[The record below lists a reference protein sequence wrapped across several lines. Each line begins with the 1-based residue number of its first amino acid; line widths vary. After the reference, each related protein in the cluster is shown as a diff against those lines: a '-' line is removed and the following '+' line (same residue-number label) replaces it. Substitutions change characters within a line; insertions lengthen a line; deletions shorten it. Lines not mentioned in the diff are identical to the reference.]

1 MFLLL
6 RISRNIWLLV
16 FCLNI
21 RWISLYSFYF
31 LFPSYLHQFNSN
43 LKLYFIQEYF
53 RYYTDQ
59 INILKKQKVSQ
70 FITFELII
78 TSELKK
84 LIKCT
89 FFLFSRGSR
98 VCQTNDACLQFTHVQ
113 KSTLFE
119 RTERTRKLYTR
130 KTTLKQ
136 YKVNLILLQSN
147 LVTSNLLNHLLSEM
161 GLCSLHN
168 CCVSC
173 WLKYLNPL
181 LLKLLKAVFLIHNFL
196 VLTLFLYF

>member
-6 RISRNIWLLV
+6 WISRNILLLV
-16 FCLNI
+16 FSLNI

-31 LFPSYLHQFNSN
+31 LFPSYLHQFSSN
-43 LKLYFIQEYF
+43 LKLNFIQEYF

-59 INILKKQKVSQ
+59 INILKKQKVSR
-70 FITFELII
+70 FTTFELII
-78 TSELKK
+78 TSKLKK

-113 KSTLFE
+113 KSTFFE
-119 RTERTRKLYTR
+119 HTVRTRKLWTS

-136 YKVNLILLQSN
+136 YKVNLIL
-147 LVTSNLLNHLLSEM
+147 
-161 GLCSLHN
+161 GLCTLHN

-173 WLKYLNPL
+173 SLKYLNPL
-181 LLKLLKAVFLIHNFL
+181 LLKAVFLFLNFL
-196 VLTLFLYF
+196 VLTVFLYL